1 MSILHHEVY
10 STSSCKTGGILMA
23 VHMLEAP
30 PQAMP
35 ALPITDD
42 DRAFFVALGER
53 MTQFR
58 KARGI
63 TQVQMAAT
71 LGVSQQTYQSY
82 EVGRRRI
89 QVSALPVVARAL
101 SVSLEDLF
109 GASDSSPRKRGRS
122 KSKPSRSCPRPSSNS
137 SLKCSTRCSLK
148 RSAKPLPSRLTHH
161 PRSRWGLGVLFFF
174 SLNPSLSRPV

>member
-1 MSILHHEVY
+1 
-10 STSSCKTGGILMA
+10 MA

-109 GASDSSPRKRGRS
+109 GASDSSPRKRGPVPKWQKQIES
-122 KSKPSRSCPRPSSNS
+122 IAQLPK
-137 SLKCSTRCSLK
+137 
-148 RSAKPLPSRLTHH
+148 AKQQFVAQ
-161 PRSRWGLGVLFFF
+161 VLD
-174 SLNPSLSRPV
+174 SVLAQAQR